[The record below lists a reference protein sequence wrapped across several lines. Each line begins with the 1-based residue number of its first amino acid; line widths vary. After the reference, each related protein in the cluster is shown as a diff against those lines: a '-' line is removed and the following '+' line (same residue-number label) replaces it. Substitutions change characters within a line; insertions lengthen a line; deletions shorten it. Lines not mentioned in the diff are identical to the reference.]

1 MVVNDS
7 KYQKIMQT
15 LWSRIIDER
24 SFMVSSR
31 SWLSWLALW
40 CGVFALGGC
49 AHLGKADQSEPL
61 VLTKSESAPLLF
73 SPKDKARWESVKL
86 PGKLLTEFKLEQKGT
101 QTALRAHAKSSA
113 SMLRQRLN
121 VPPDQLERLHFQ
133 WQIEGLI
140 AQADMGERDS
150 EDSPV
155 RLILAFEGDRS
166 RFSAKNAMLSDLTE
180 ALTGEPLPYATLMY
194 VWCNH
199 RPVESVIVN
208 PRTDR
213 VRKLV
218 VESGPAHVKQWRQYQ
233 RNVRADFE
241 KAFGEAPGALVGIAI
256 MTDSDNTRSDV
267 RAWYGDIRFD

>member
-1 MVVNDS
+1 MGVRCLLSRFFWGALLTFGLSGCVLRQDGL
-7 KYQKIMQT
+7 QT
-15 LWSRIIDER
+15 N
-24 SFMVSSR
+24 
-31 SWLSWLALW
+31 A
-40 CGVFALGGC
+40 
-49 AHLGKADQSEPL
+49 
-61 VLTKSESAPLLF
+61 VLTKPADAPLLF
-73 SPKDKARWESVKL
+73 SPQDTLRWTLVLLPAKL
-86 PGKLLTEFKLEQKGT
+86 RTAFQLEKHDQRIAV
-101 QTALRAHAKSSA
+101 QADAQSSA
-113 SMLRQRLN
+113 SMLRQKLN
-121 VPPDQLERLHFQ
+121 VPPDQLGRLQFQ
-133 WQIEGLI
+133 WQIDSLI
-140 AQADMGERDS
+140 AQADMGDRDS

-218 VESGPAHVKQWRQYQ
+218 MESGAAHIKQWRQYE

-241 KAFGEAPGALVGIAI
+241 KAFGEPPGALVGIAI
-256 MTDSDNTRSDV
+256 MTDTDNTRSHAK
-267 RAWYGDIRFD
+267 AWYGDIRLD